1 MAKKQV
7 LRGNLKHDGEVF
19 VAGTPAT
26 KLPAGVKQHV
36 KDNDFL
42 MDEDAFMVY
51 AGLVE
56 EDETGDEE

>member
-19 VAGTPAT
+19 EAGTPASD
-26 KLPAGVKQHV
+26 LPKGLKQHA
-36 KDNDFL
+36 KDNGFL
-42 MDEDAFMVY
+42 MDDDAYLIY

-56 EDETGDEE
+56 EDKE